1 MTSNPDLVIRGGSI
15 ADGKGGELFEADV
28 AITGGRITEVGKVAG
43 TGKDEI
49 DARGKLVAPGFVDVH
64 THYDGQ
70 VTWSQD
76 ITPSSQNGVTTAIM
90 GNCGVGFAPCRP
102 ADHFRLIQLMEGVED
117 IPEPV
122 LSAGIPW
129 AWESFPDYMG
139 WLSKRN
145 FDMDI
150 GAQLPHAALR
160 VYVMGERGARR
171 DPATPEDNKAMA
183 ALAGDAVRSGAL
195 GFSTSRTL
203 NHRTSTGDYT
213 PTLKAGED
221 ELTAIAAA
229 MHGVGRSVLQF
240 VLDQSTVHED
250 LPMML
255 RVAENTKC
263 PISFSVAQADKAPRR
278 WRQTMD
284 TINEAAA
291 RGLSITTQIAARPVG
306 LLLGL
311 ELSRN
316 PFQTHP
322 SYRAIAKLPL
332 AERLT
337 HLRRPEVRAA
347 ILSETATAT
356 DDPLFFR
363 PNYDKMYLLG
373 NPPDYEQP
381 PENALGP
388 QARRQG
394 RQPEELAYD
403 AMLTDEGR
411 GMLYVPFLNYADGN
425 LDAVHEMLREPSA
438 VPGLSDGGA
447 HCGIIC
453 DASFPTYLLTH
464 WTRDRTPRRK
474 TLDPVRGGGAVAQ
487 DRALG
492 RSLRSRRDRPGLQG
506 RRQRDRLRPAAPASA
521 EGALRPSG
529 RRPPPDATGRRLRRH
544 HRLRRSDPAW
554 RQGHRRAPG
563 QAGAGNAGFEGAV
576 GRGGE
581 LAAYLAQHMRCR
593 PRRAGTHTP
602 RQYRSRR
609 CGRRLA

>member
-1 MTSNPDLVIRGGSI
+1 MTANPDIVIRGGTV
-15 ADGKGGELFEADV
+15 ADGRGADLFEADV
-28 AITGGRITEVGKVAG
+28 AIKDGRISEVGKVSAK
-43 TGKDEI
+43 GKEEI
-49 DARGKLVAPGFVDVH
+49 DARGRLVAPGFVDVH

-70 VTWSQD
+70 VTWAHD

-90 GNCGVGFAPCRP
+90 GNCGVGFAPCKP
-102 ADHFRLIQLMEGVED
+102 ADHIRLIQLMEGVED

-129 AWESFPDYMG
+129 SWESFPDYMD

-145 FDMDI
+145 FDIDI

-171 DPATPEDNKAMA
+171 DPSTADDNKAMA
-183 ALAGDAVRSGAL
+183 ALAREAVRSGAL

-221 ELTAIAAA
+221 ELTAIAEA
-229 MHGVGRSVLQF
+229 MQAEGRSVLQF
-240 VLDQSTVHED
+240 VLDLSTIHED

-255 RVAENTKC
+255 RVAENTRC
-263 PISFSVAQADKAPRR
+263 PVSFSITQNDKAPQR
-278 WRQTMD
+278 WRQTLAE
-284 TINEAAA
+284 INEAAA
-291 RGLSITTQIAARPVG
+291 RGLSVTAQIAARPVG
-306 LLLGL
+306 LMLGL

-322 SYRAIAKLPL
+322 SYRAIADLPL
-332 AERLT
+332 TERVAR
-337 HLRRPEVRAA
+337 LRQPEVRAA
-347 ILSETATAT
+347 ILSENATAT

-381 PENALGP
+381 PENTLGAR
-388 QARRQG
+388 ARREG

-425 LDAVHEMLREPSA
+425 LDATRAMLRDPRS

-464 WTRDRTPRRK
+464 WTRDRSRGEKLSIPFVVAVQSRK
-474 TLDPVRGGGAVAQ
+474 TALSVGLYDRGLIATGYKGDVNVIDYDKLHLHPPKVHYDLPVG
-487 DRALG
+487 
-492 RSLRSRRDRPGLQG
+492 
-506 RRQRDRLRPAAPASA
+506 
-521 EGALRPSG
+521 
-529 RRPPPDATGRRLRRH
+529 GRRLLQQVDGYDATIVSGVVTR
-544 HRLRRSDPAW
+544 
-554 RQGHRRAPG
+554 
-563 QAGAGNAGFEGAV
+563 
-576 GRGGE
+576 RGGHATGARPGRLVRGAQGSME
-581 LAAYLAQHMRCR
+581 FGAAA
-593 PRRAGTHTP
+593 
-602 RQYRSRR
+602 S
-609 CGRRLA
+609 

>member
-1 MTSNPDLVIRGGSI
+1 MPSTPDLVIRGGTI
-15 ADGKGGELFEADV
+15 ADGSGRELFEADI
-28 AITGGRITEVGKVAG
+28 AICDGRITEVGKITRKG
-43 TGKDEI
+43 REEI
-49 DARGKLVAPGFVDVH
+49 DARGKLVTPGFVDIH

-76 ITPSSQNGVTTAIM
+76 ISPSSQNGVTTAIM

-102 ADHFRLIQLMEGVED
+102 ADHQRLIQLMEGVED

-129 AWESFPDYMG
+129 EWESFPDYMD
-139 WLSKRN
+139 WLAKRD
-145 FDMDI
+145 FDIDI

-171 DPATPEDNKAMA
+171 DPSTPDDNAKMA
-183 ALAGDAVRSGAL
+183 KLASEAVRAGAL

-203 NHRTSTGDYT
+203 NHRTSTGDFT

-229 MHGVGRSVLQF
+229 MHGEGRSVLQF
-240 VLDQSTVHED
+240 VLDLSTLHED

-255 RVAENTKC
+255 RVADQTKC
-263 PISFSVAQADKAPRR
+263 PISFSVTQNDRAPQR
-278 WRQTMD
+278 WRQTLAE
-284 TINEAAA
+284 INAAAA
-291 RGLSITTQIAARPVG
+291 RGLSITAQIAARPVG

-322 SYRAIAKLPL
+322 SYQAIAHLPL
-332 AERLT
+332 KERLARL
-337 HLRRPEVRAA
+337 HQPEVRAA
-347 ILSETATAT
+347 ILQESATAT

-363 PNYDKMYLLG
+363 PNYDKMYQLG
-373 NPPDYEQP
+373 DPPEYEQP

-388 QARRQG
+388 QARKLG
-394 RQPEELAYD
+394 KQPEELAYD
-403 AMLTDEGR
+403 AMLSDQGR

-425 LDAVHEMLREPSA
+425 LDATREMLSDPRS

-464 WTRDRTPRRK
+464 WTRDRSRGEKLSIPFVIAAQSRK
-474 TLDPVRGGGAVAQ
+474 TALSVGLADRGLIAPGYKADINVIDYGRLHLHPPKVHYDLPVG
-487 DRALG
+487 
-492 RSLRSRRDRPGLQG
+492 
-506 RRQRDRLRPAAPASA
+506 
-521 EGALRPSG
+521 
-529 RRPPPDATGRRLRRH
+529 GRRLLQQVDGYDATIVSGVVTQREGSPTGARPGKLV
-544 HRLRRSDPAW
+544 RGV
-554 RQGHRRAPG
+554 QGG
-563 QAGAGNAGFEGAV
+563 VN
-576 GRGGE
+576 
-581 LAAYLAQHMRCR
+581 
-593 PRRAGTHTP
+593 
-602 RQYRSRR
+602 
-609 CGRRLA
+609 

>member
-1 MTSNPDLVIRGGSI
+1 MTDAPDLVIRGGTI
-15 ADGKGGELFEADV
+15 ADGKGGELYEADV
-28 AITGGRITEVGKVAG
+28 AIAGGRIVEVGKVSAKG
-43 TGKDEI
+43 AEEI
-49 DARGKLVAPGFVDVH
+49 DAKGKLVTPGFVDVH

-70 VTWSQD
+70 VTWSHD

-102 ADHFRLIQLMEGVED
+102 SDHVRLIQLMEGVED

-129 AWESFPDYMG
+129 AWESFPDYMK
-139 WLSKRN
+139 WLSKPN
-145 FDMDI
+145 FDMDV

-171 DPATPEDNKAMA
+171 DPSTLEDNNAMA
-183 ALAGDAVRSGAL
+183 TLAGEAVRAGAL

-221 ELTAIAAA
+221 ELTAIAGA
-229 MHGVGRSVLQF
+229 MHAAGRSVLQF
-240 VLDQSTVHED
+240 VLDQSTVDED

-255 RVAENTKC
+255 RVAENTRC

-284 TINEAAA
+284 TIHEAAA

-337 HLRRPEVRAA
+337 HLRRPEVRMA
-347 ILSETATAT
+347 ILSETGTAT

-394 RQPEELAYD
+394 RQPEELAYE
-403 AMLTDEGR
+403 AMLTEEGR
-411 GMLYVPFLNYADGN
+411 GMLYVPFLGYADGN
-425 LDAVHEMLREPSA
+425 LDATREMMLEPNA
-438 VPGLSDGGA
+438 VPGLS
-447 HCGIIC
+447 
-453 DASFPTYLLTH
+453 
-464 WTRDRTPRRK
+464 
-474 TLDPVRGGGAVAQ
+474 
-487 DRALG
+487 
-492 RSLRSRRDRPGLQG
+492 
-506 RRQRDRLRPAAPASA
+506 
-521 EGALRPSG
+521 
-529 RRPPPDATGRRLRRH
+529 
-544 HRLRRSDPAW
+544 
-554 RQGHRRAPG
+554 
-563 QAGAGNAGFEGAV
+563 
-576 GRGGE
+576 
-581 LAAYLAQHMRCR
+581 
-593 PRRAGTHTP
+593 
-602 RQYRSRR
+602 
-609 CGRRLA
+609 

>member
-1 MTSNPDLVIRGGSI
+1 MTDAPDLVIRGGNI
-15 ADGKGGELFEADV
+15 ADGKGGDLYEADI
-28 AITGGRITEVGKVAG
+28 AIADGRIVEVGKVAG
-43 TGKDEI
+43 KGKEEI
-49 DARGKLVAPGFVDVH
+49 DAKGKLVTPGFVDVH

-90 GNCGVGFAPCRP
+90 GNCGVGFAPCKP
-102 ADHFRLIQLMEGVED
+102 TDHTRLIQLMEGVED

-129 AWESFPDYMG
+129 AWESFPDYMN
-139 WLSKRN
+139 WLSKRS

-171 DPATPEDNKAMA
+171 DPSTEDDNKAMA
-183 ALAGDAVRSGAL
+183 QLAAEAVRAGAL

-213 PTLKAGED
+213 PTLKASED
-221 ELTAIAAA
+221 ELSAIAAA
-229 MHGVGRSVLQF
+229 MHAQGRSVLQF
-240 VLDQSTVHED
+240 VLDLSTIHED

-255 RVAENTKC
+255 RIAENVRC
-263 PISFSVAQADKAPRR
+263 PISFSVTQNDRAPRR
-278 WRQTMD
+278 WRQTLD
-284 TINEAAA
+284 EINAAAA
-291 RGLSITTQIAARPVG
+291 RGLSVTAQIAARPVG

-322 SYRAIAKLPL
+322 SYKAIAHLPL
-332 AERLT
+332 KERLAK
-337 HLRRPEVRAA
+337 LRQPEVRAA

-356 DDPLFFR
+356 DDPLFFK

-381 PENALGP
+381 PENALGAK
-388 QARRQG
+388 ARAMG
-394 RQPEELAYD
+394 KHPEELAYD
-403 AMLTDEGR
+403 AMLSDEGR

-425 LDAVHEMLREPSA
+425 LDATREMLTDPNA

-464 WTRDRTPRRK
+464 WTRDRKRGEKLSIPFVVAAQSRK
-474 TLDPVRGGGAVAQ
+474 TALAFGLQ
-487 DRALG
+487 DRGVIA
-492 RSLRSRRDRPGLQG
+492 PGFKADVNVIDY
-506 RRQRDRLRPAAPASA
+506 DRLH
-521 EGALRPSG
+521 LH
-529 RRPPPDATGRRLRRH
+529 PPKVHYDLPVGGRRL
-544 HRLRRSDPAW
+544 LQQVDGYDATIVSGVVT
-554 RQGHRRAPG
+554 Q
-563 QAGAGNAGFEGAV
+563 
-576 GRGGE
+576 
-581 LAAYLAQHMRCR
+581 
-593 PRRAGTHTP
+593 RAGHATGNRP
-602 RQYRSRR
+602 GRLIRGAQGDGRQFSAAA
-609 CGRRLA
+609 G

>member
-1 MTSNPDLVIRGGSI
+1 MIPLTTTTPGRDAMTGDMTANPDLVIRGGTI
-15 ADGKGGELFEADV
+15 ADGRGGDLYEADV
-28 AITGGRITEVGKVAG
+28 AIKDGRISEVGKVAG
-43 TGKDEI
+43 KGKDEI
-49 DARGKLVAPGFVDVH
+49 DAKGKLVAPGFVDVH

-90 GNCGVGFAPCRP
+90 GNCGVGFAPCKP
-102 ADHFRLIQLMEGVED
+102 SDHTRLIQLMEGVED

-129 AWESFPDYMG
+129 EWESFPDYMN

-171 DPATPEDNKAMA
+171 DPSTEDDNKAMA
-183 ALAGDAVRSGAL
+183 QLAAEAVRSGAL

-203 NHRTSTGDYT
+203 NHRTSTGDFT

-221 ELTAIAAA
+221 ELTAIAAGMQTQA
-229 MHGVGRSVLQF
+229 RSVLQF
-240 VLDQSTVHED
+240 VLDLSTINED
-250 LPMML
+250 LPLML
-255 RVAENTKC
+255 RVAENAKC
-263 PISFSVAQADKAPRR
+263 PITFSITQNDRAPRR
-278 WRQTMD
+278 WRQTLAE
-284 TINEAAA
+284 INEAAA
-291 RGLSITTQIAARPVG
+291 RGLNVTAQIAARPVG

-322 SYRAIAKLPL
+322 SYKAIAHLPL
-332 AERLT
+332 RERLAK
-337 HLRRPEVRAA
+337 LRQGEVRAA
-347 ILSETATAT
+347 ILSETASAT

-381 PENALGP
+381 KENALGP
-388 QARRQG
+388 RARRLG
-394 RQPEELAYD
+394 KQPEELAYD
-403 AMLTDEGR
+403 AMLSDEGH

-425 LDAVHEMLREPSA
+425 LDAVREMLTDPRS

-464 WTRDRTPRRK
+464 WTRDRRRGEKLSIPFVVAAQSRK
-474 TLDPVRGGGAVAQ
+474 TALSVGLTDRGVLA
-487 DRALG
+487 
-492 RSLRSRRDRPGLQG
+492 
-506 RRQRDRLRPAAPASA
+506 
-521 EGALRPSG
+521 
-529 RRPPPDATGRRLRRH
+529 
-544 HRLRRSDPAW
+544 
-554 RQGHRRAPG
+554 
-563 QAGAGNAGFEGAV
+563 
-576 GRGGE
+576 RGYK
-581 LAAYLAQHMRCR
+581 ADINVID
-593 PRRAGTHTP
+593 
-602 RQYRSRR
+602 
-609 CGRRLA
+609 

>member
-1 MTSNPDLVIRGGSI
+1 MSAMISNPDLVIRGGTV
-15 ADGKGGELFEADV
+15 ADGFGGELYEADV
-28 AITGGRITEVGKVAG
+28 AVAGGRIIEVSHVLSKGNE
-43 TGKDEI
+43 EI
-49 DARGKLVAPGFVDVH
+49 DARGKLVAPGFVDLH

-76 ITPSSQNGVTTAIM
+76 ITPSSQNGVTTAVM

-102 ADHFRLIQLMEGVED
+102 ADHQRLIQLMEGVED

-122 LSAGIPW
+122 LSAGLPW
-129 AWESFPDYMG
+129 AWESFPDYMD
-139 WLSKRN
+139 WLSQRA

-160 VYVMGERGARR
+160 VFVMGERGARR
-171 DPATPEDNKAMA
+171 DPATAEDNHAMA
-183 ALAGDAVRSGAL
+183 ALAEEAVRAGAL

-203 NHRTSTGDYT
+203 NHRTSTGDFT

-221 ELTAIAAA
+221 ELTAIAGA

-240 VLDQSTVHED
+240 VLDQSSIDED

-255 RVAENTKC
+255 RVAENTRC

-278 WRQTMD
+278 WRQTLD
-284 TINEAAA
+284 SINEASA
-291 RGLSITTQIAARPVG
+291 RGLSITAQIAARPVG

-322 SYRAIAKLPL
+322 SYQAIAKLPL
-332 AERLT
+332 AERLARL
-337 HLRRPEVRAA
+337 HRPETRAA
-347 ILSETATAT
+347 ILSETPTST

-373 NPPDYEQP
+373 DPPDYEQP

-394 RQPEELAYD
+394 RRPEELAYE
-403 AMLTDEGR
+403 AMLSDDGR

-425 LDAVHEMLREPSA
+425 LDAVHEMLRDPRS

-464 WTRDRTPRRK
+464 WTRDRSRGEKLSIPFVVAAQSRK
-474 TLDPVRGGGAVAQ
+474 TALSVGLYDRGVIARGYKADLNVIDYDKLHLHPPKVHYDLPVG
-487 DRALG
+487 
-492 RSLRSRRDRPGLQG
+492 
-506 RRQRDRLRPAAPASA
+506 
-521 EGALRPSG
+521 
-529 RRPPPDATGRRLRRH
+529 GRRLLQQVDGYDATIVSGVVTQR
-544 HRLRRSDPAW
+544 
-554 RQGHRRAPG
+554 
-563 QAGAGNAGFEGAV
+563 EGAATGARP
-576 GRGGE
+576 GRLVRGSQGS
-581 LAAYLAQHMRCR
+581 LN
-593 PRRAGTHTP
+593 
-602 RQYRSRR
+602 
-609 CGRRLA
+609 

>member
-1 MTSNPDLVIRGGSI
+1 MAGNPDLVIRGGTV
-15 ADGKGGELFEADV
+15 ADGSGGELFEADI
-28 AITGGRITEVGKVAG
+28 AIQDGRISEVGKIANHG
-43 TGKDEI
+43 REEI
-49 DARGKLVAPGFVDVH
+49 DARGKLVTPGFVDVH

-76 ITPSSQNGVTTAIM
+76 ISPSSQNGVTTAIM

-102 ADHFRLIQLMEGVED
+102 DDHQRLIQLMEGVED

-129 AWESFPDYMG
+129 EWESFPDYMD
-139 WLSKRN
+139 WLAKRD
-145 FDMDI
+145 FDIDI

-171 DPATPEDNKAMA
+171 DPSTPEDNARMA
-183 ALAGDAVRSGAL
+183 KLAGEAVHAGAL

-203 NHRTSTGDYT
+203 NHRTSTGDFT

-229 MHGVGRSVLQF
+229 MHGEGRSVLQF
-240 VLDQSTVHED
+240 VLDLSTLHED

-255 RVAENTKC
+255 RVAETTRC
-263 PISFSVAQADKAPRR
+263 PISFSVTQNDRAPQR
-278 WRQTMD
+278 WRQTLAE
-284 TINEAAA
+284 INAAAA
-291 RGLSITTQIAARPVG
+291 RGLSVTAQIAARPVG

-322 SYRAIAKLPL
+322 SYKAIAHLPL
-332 AERLT
+332 KERLAR
-337 HLRRPEVRAA
+337 LRQPEVRAA
-347 ILSETATAT
+347 ILKESATAT

-373 NPPDYEQP
+373 DPPDYEQP

-388 QARRQG
+388 RARTLG
-394 RQPEELAYD
+394 KQPEELAYD
-403 AMLTDEGR
+403 AMLSDDGR

-425 LDAVHEMLREPSA
+425 LDATREMLGDPRS

-464 WTRDRTPRRK
+464 WTRDRSRGEKLSIPFVVAAQSRK
-474 TLDPVRGGGAVAQ
+474 TALSVGLADRGLIAPGYKADINVIDYGRLHLHPPKVHYDLPVG
-487 DRALG
+487 
-492 RSLRSRRDRPGLQG
+492 
-506 RRQRDRLRPAAPASA
+506 
-521 EGALRPSG
+521 
-529 RRPPPDATGRRLRRH
+529 GRRLLQQVDGYEATIVSGVVTQREGRPTGARPG
-544 HRLRRSDPAW
+544 RLVRGV
-554 RQGHRRAPG
+554 QGTV
-563 QAGAGNAGFEGAV
+563 N
-576 GRGGE
+576 
-581 LAAYLAQHMRCR
+581 
-593 PRRAGTHTP
+593 
-602 RQYRSRR
+602 
-609 CGRRLA
+609 